1 MAPPNLVL
9 LNRRFDDDQHQG
21 GETPTAHGF
30 PDYDEGDILDELLQE
45 TLRTAAAPSRI
56 ATVTALSTETLQ
68 SRNASL
74 PRSSPPSPSTCSST
88 TAAEDEFDREN
99 NDHDDTASVTS
110 NTGMSVSSRS
120 VSMRSGNSSCIAP
133 SSTASPKMPPAA
145 VATGGRRRR
154 RRNHRGVGVGVA
166 ASDAGSESISRHER
180 VQDKGP
186 QSKSRGA
193 VTARPQEKA
202 PPVKEETAN
211 NKQTTKK
218 SKKTKSTAVS
228 EARRSRHPRLQ
239 IGLDLDVELQLKS
252 KVRGDIC
259 LTLVLEETQKV
270 VPRTSPEIRRNA
282 DGHYVAYDD
291 WEDIE
296 AEDAGNKKRQAKD
309 ANKSH
314 GADSDIEEI
323 EVTRVVRSK
332 KGQTGH
338 SVEPRPGVPGIER
351 RELCHLRVGRLN
363 LTRRWWMDGYEM
375 ISRIPPPI
383 VAGVAMTMPVAGFA
397 AGYAAAQWAGMW

>member
-9 LNRRFDDDQHQG
+9 LSRRFDGQEQDG
-21 GETPTAHGF
+21 TTPTAHGF
-30 PDYDEGDILDELLQE
+30 TDYDEGDILDELLQE
-45 TLRTAAAPSRI
+45 TPRTAA
-56 ATVTALSTETLQ
+56 
-68 SRNASL
+68 
-74 PRSSPPSPSTCSST
+74 PPSPSTCSST
-88 TAAEDEFDREN
+88 AGAEDEFDREV
-99 NDHDDTASVTS
+99 NDHDDAASVTS
-110 NTGMSVSSRS
+110 NTSVSVSGQS
-120 VSMRSGNSSCIAP
+120 VRMSSGSSSCIAP
-133 SSTASPKMPPAA
+133 SSTASPRLPPAA
-145 VATGGRRRR
+145 VATGMASTGGRRRR
-154 RRNHRGVGVGVA
+154 RRNHRSVGVVSGTGVA
-166 ASDAGSESISRHER
+166 ASDAGSESVPRLDRER
-180 VQDKGP
+180 GKGS
-186 QSKSRGA
+186 QAKQRGGA
-193 VTARPQEKA
+193 TLRPQAEKA
-202 PPVKEETAN
+202 AAIPATA
-211 NKQTTKK
+211 TTTVMEDNASSGNQKAK
-218 SKKTKSTAVS
+218 RSRKTKSAAVS

-282 DGHYVAYDD
+282 QGNYVAYDD

-296 AEDAGNKKRQAKD
+296 AEDVQDNRRPTKKA
-309 ANKSH
+309 
-314 GADSDIEEI
+314 ADTETEEI

-332 KGQTGH
+332 RGPTGPA
-338 SVEPRPGVPGIER
+338 VEPRPGAAGIER

-397 AGYAAAQWAGMW
+397 AGYAAAQWAGLW